1 MIGRR
6 NAFAKVFGLRIDL
19 DQVEK
24 VYGARGHL
32 VHCAPVPGDG
42 PEPERL
48 VLAVD
53 ASARPVDADLL
64 QGVAKELFGLPPRSV
79 QVLALTE
86 VPRLPNGKPDYRGIV
101 ARAAAAPRPGGGRR
115 RRCGTPHSP
124 VRNPALNRAMRDRGR
139 VGSGDRDLRE
149 RVRESS
155 RTCSGARRW
164 PTTTPS

>member
-1 MIGRR
+1 MGELAYEGANGVMLGYAESPADLALGRVLTRLRTWRRRAPQADGLYEVIGRR
-6 NAFAKVFGLRIDL
+6 NRFAKVFGLRIDL

-64 QGVAKELFGLPPRSV
+64 QGVAKELFGLPPG
-79 QVLALTE
+79 
-86 VPRLPNGKPDYRGIV
+86 PC
-101 ARAAAAPRPGGGRR
+101 
-115 RRCGTPHSP
+115 RC
-124 VRNPALNRAMRDRGR
+124 
-139 VGSGDRDLRE
+139 
-149 RVRESS
+149 S
-155 RTCSGARRW
+155 R
-164 PTTTPS
+164 